1 MAMPKLVLGSAAS
14 LLVAGALVA
23 AVPTL
28 AQSTDYAT
36 AQAQYDQAQ
45 AQYNAQVQEYN
56 DKNRAYQQQRDDYNA
71 KLNNYRSNTTVYD
84 QSRRPDVVVVPNT
97 TPPDTTVVV
106 QNPPTVVVQNP
117 PANVVV
123 VPDPFVQ
130 RLVFANPPVL
140 LWKLDMV
147 ADPNRE
153 LFNAVVVDARGL
165 PVGHFRRV
173 ENKDPGYDAAVVTLN
188 DPQRTISLPIEHIR
202 FDPNTG
208 VIIAD
213 LTSNEIHSFPSGPFS

>member
-1 MAMPKLVLGSAAS
+1 MAMPKLVLGSAGS

-23 AVPTL
+23 AAPTL

-36 AQAQYDQAQ
+36 ARAQYDRAQ

-56 DKNRAYQQQRDDYNA
+56 EKNRAYQQQRDDYNA

-84 QSRRPDVVVVPNT
+84 QSRRP
-97 TPPDTTVVV
+97 PDTAVVV

-123 VPDPFVQ
+123 VEQPDPFVQ
-130 RLVFANPPVL
+130 RLVFANPPVV

-153 LFNAVVVDARGL
+153 LFNAVVVDAAGL

-173 ENKDPGYDAAVVTLN
+173 ENKDPGYDAAVITLN
-188 DPQRTISLPIEHIR
+188 NPGRTISLGVEHIR
-202 FDPNTG
+202 FDPNAG

-213 LTSNEIHSFPSGPFS
+213 LTANEIHSVPSGPFS